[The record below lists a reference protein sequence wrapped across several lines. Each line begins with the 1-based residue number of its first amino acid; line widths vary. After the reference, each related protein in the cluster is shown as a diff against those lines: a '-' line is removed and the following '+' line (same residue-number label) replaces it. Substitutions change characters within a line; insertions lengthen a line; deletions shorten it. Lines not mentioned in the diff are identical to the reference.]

1 MSLTFPGA
9 GGRAVPADLVVPTG
23 ATAPPLVV
31 LVHGGGWRVG
41 SRTDY
46 AGWASTLVDHGLA
59 TLSIDYTLATP
70 GAPSWP
76 AALDDVVGAFAFV
89 RAHGRALGVDRDRLG
104 VLATSAGAHLSATAV
119 LSADTG
125 VAAAVLVNGVYDL
138 RAQHDASA
146 ARGGPN
152 SVGGLIGAS
161 PQEAPAS
168 YAAASP
174 VALAPATDRA
184 AGVAWTLV
192 YGERDPVVP
201 PTQSEAFAGVLRGR
215 AADVRTVP
223 VPEETHH
230 WNTTTPVDAG
240 ANLVIRDL
248 VLDRLGRALGGHVID
263 LP

>member
-1 MSLTFPGA
+1 VS
-9 GGRAVPADLVVPTG
+9 ADLVLPAG
-23 ATAPPLVV
+23 SGAPPVVV

-46 AGWASTLVDHGLA
+46 ARWARTLAGA
-59 TLSIDYTLATP
+59 GIAALSIDYRLAAP

-89 RAHGRALGVDRDRLG
+89 RAHGHALGVDAERIG
-104 VLATSAGAHLSATAV
+104 VLATSAGAHLSAAAV

-138 RAQHDASA
+138 RAQA
-146 ARGGPN
+146 ARGAPD

-161 PQEAPAS
+161 PQEAPAT

-174 VALAPATDRA
+174 AALAGTTGRA
-184 AGVAWTLV
+184 AGLSWTLV

-201 PTQSEAFAGVLRGR
+201 PAQSETFAAVLRGLG
-215 AADVRTVP
+215 ADVRTVP

-230 WNTTTPVDAG
+230 WNTTTPVDEG
-240 ANLVIRDL
+240 TNLVIRDL
-248 VLDRLGRALGGHVID
+248 VLDRLGRALGGID